1 MGLRQYFIK
10 RVLDSIVV
18 MLLILSLNF
27 FLFYRPRPEVVELSV
42 LDQVTSYL
50 RFIFVDAFRTT
61 SGEDLIPTIMNNLP
75 FTMSFWGISIAVT
88 IALSILIG
96 TIAAYKFHSK
106 INSFFTVLLA
116 SLFLIPSWWLGT
128 VFQKYL
134 SPFFPITNWYSIG
147 IWAYVS
153 PWTNPLGFA
162 QDFLWH
168 MVLPI
173 TCLTLSLLGV
183 FFLVVRNSMLGLK
196 NEDFVTLLRA
206 KGVSSRKILFKHLFR
221 NAILPIT
228 ALAALTPLIM
238 INAAVTIER
247 VFTLPGIGYS
257 LYRSMISATGW
268 EREVPSPT
276 LQVIFLA
283 LAFIMVAFQFIFDIA
298 HHSLDPRL
306 RIDGGQVSFVK
317 KARRRRIK
325 DFWKRYMKRKSG
337 IIGLAIIIF
346 FVLVAVLAPIL
357 PMYGP
362 EDRVI
367 FNEATPPSFQNLLGT
382 DDWGRDVLSR
392 VIWGTRTSLLEF
404 FGALSISLVIGCFI
418 GLLSGYYS
426 GKWFSYILD
435 RITDVFISIPLLIFV
450 VFFPLEPGYLK
461 WILSVGVATWGIT
474 AKIAR
479 SQVLT
484 IREKAYIEAAKSSG
498 AKDKYIIFRYV
509 LPEAFPVIA
518 SSMIYTAA
526 LIISLQ
532 STLDFFGFRLNLG
545 SAIDAVRGPN
555 VITWGSLMYFGKS
568 AFYVG
573 NAWWI
578 PIPPAICM
586 ALLGLSIVFVAD
598 AIAYASSPRLEEY
611 TEKKTSM
618 AGRLYNKM
626 KKHRLISGV
635 FVAIII
641 LAVALVII
649 PTPHART
656 RTETASDFEKWI
668 GCWGTLTDGKTYD
681 WDLAN
686 LSITIRV
693 IVNVSSTEDV
703 RIRITSS
710 EGEVSNIL
718 QTQHNYTLNA
728 TGPYLHASIENPTS
742 QSGLPAIMSGDIEI
756 RHYYET
762 QTSYIEWLP
771 WWEP

>member
-27 FLFYRPRPEVVELSV
+27 FLFYRTRPEIADLSIP
-42 LDQVTSYL
+42 DQVVSYL
-50 RFIFVDAFRTT
+50 RFIFVDSFRATG
-61 SGEDLIPTIMNNLP
+61 GEDLIPTIMNNLP
-75 FTMSFWGISIAVT
+75 FTMFFWGISIAL
-88 IALSILIG
+88 IFGLSILIG

-116 SLFLIPSWWLGT
+116 SLFLVPSWWLGT
-128 VFQKYL
+128 VLQKYG
-134 SPFFPITNWYSIG
+134 SPFFPTTNWYTIG
-147 IWAYVS
+147 IWAYIS
-153 PWTNPLGFA
+153 PWANPAAFA

-168 MVLPI
+168 MILPVA
-173 TCLTLSLLGV
+173 CLTLSLMGV

-196 NEDFVTLLRA
+196 NEDFVTLLKA

-228 ALAALTPLIM
+228 ALAALTPLII

-268 EREVPSPT
+268 EREAPSPT
-276 LQVIFLA
+276 LQAIFLT

-298 HHSLDPRL
+298 QHSLDPRL

-325 DFWKRYMKRKSG
+325 DFWKRYTKRTSG
-337 IIGLAIIIF
+337 IIGLAIIMF

-357 PMYGP
+357 PLYGP

-367 FNEATPPSFQNLLGT
+367 FNEATPPSSQNLLGT

-392 VIWGTRTSLLEF
+392 VVWGTRTSLLEF
-404 FGALSISLVIGCFI
+404 FGALSISLAIGCFI

-450 VFFPLEPGYLK
+450 VYFPLEPGYLK
-461 WILSVGVATWGIT
+461 WIIAVGVATWGIT

-498 AKDKYIIFRYV
+498 AKDKHIIFRYV

-532 STLDFFGFRLNLG
+532 STLDFFGFRLGLG
-545 SAIDAVRGPN
+545 SSIDPVRTPS
-555 VITWGSLMYFGKS
+555 VITWGSLMSFGKS

-598 AIAYASSPRLEEY
+598 AIAYASSPQLEEY
-611 TEKKTSM
+611 TGKKTSI
-618 AGRLYNKM
+618 ADRLYNGM
-626 KKHRLISGV
+626 KRHRLMIGV

-641 LAVALVII
+641 LAVALVAI

-656 RTETASDFEKWI
+656 TTETRIHFEGWI
-668 GCWGTLTDGKTYD
+668 GCWGTLTDGNTYD

-686 LSITIRV
+686 LSVTIRV
-693 IVNVSSTEDV
+693 VVNVSSTEDL
-703 RIRITSS
+703 RIRITTS
-710 EGEVSNIL
+710 EGEISNIL
-718 QTQHNYTLNA
+718 RTQHNYTLNA

-756 RHYYET
+756 RHYYEI

-771 WWEP
+771 WWKP